1 MKAILVYYLYYS
13 VAKGGFGLDESVAM
27 QIVALYGTLIYM
39 SGVIGGW
46 IADRITGTQHAVFFG
61 GILIMF
67 GHIILSLPGSLTAV
81 MIALLLLII
90 GTGLLKPNISTTV
103 GELYDKND
111 NRVDAAFTI
120 FYMGINLGAL
130 ISPILTGYL
139 QTRVGF
145 HAG

>member
-1 MKAILVYYLYYS
+1 MNKKQYTREEVIQSTPRTGFFGHPKGLSTLFFTEFWERFSYYGMKAILVYYLYYS

-67 GHIILSLPGSLTAV
+67 GHFTGQPNRRYDCFITLDYRDRFVKTKHFYNSRRII
-81 MIALLLLII
+81 
-90 GTGLLKPNISTTV
+90 
-103 GELYDKND
+103 
-111 NRVDAAFTI
+111 R
-120 FYMGINLGAL
+120 
-130 ISPILTGYL
+130 
-139 QTRVGF
+139 
-145 HAG
+145 